1 MTQSSLGLEFDGEQV
16 TVVEVVGDM
25 AVSVRSVALDNLEE
39 TVELV
44 LAGFKIKRSDAP
56 IRVALAAPKTLL
68 RPVDVTPTMRTRAG
82 FEESVYNTIRASRE
96 LTTCAGLF
104 FNPEQV
110 AAGTDAVSAGIVAI
124 TPNEPVAAVYN
135 AMGTRPAEVVAA
147 PFTITTD
154 GLWLG
159 LRYASADLTLVV
171 NGRPVNYR
179 QLQAGGL
186 STVIGLL
193 GDVSDPEAGQ
203 ARLQDALH
211 RSGPGDP
218 IAEAELD
225 RYLRLV
231 SAEIRQSVEF
241 FTRSGEQVPST
252 IATYGPGAVAIGL
265 DGALAEAGF
274 TVELPEELVR
284 ALGFI
289 PPADRA
295 VALGAFFAATSAGID
310 TPQAV
315 YLDARSAEQE
325 GRFAFL
331 NKRGVRIGG
340 SIAAAVAVFAYTV
353 VPTASAFIER
363 NGARSDRAKAAA
375 TFEPY
380 AAQYSA
386 VTDYRLR
393 KGIVATAR
401 GAELKWAEVIRM
413 LARSAPTGVT
423 MTQLSAS
430 TDPQS
435 GTTVAITAERAGG
448 SYQELTLWLTELR
461 AQPMV
466 LTAWASSFS
475 NRAGKSSYQ
484 LFVQLNSDKLYR
496 GNEETVTE
504 SELTPSV
511 DPTTTVTSDQTTIDP
526 SEETSSDATLTTE
539 VTTPAPSTTPKN
551 GGTR

>member
-1 MTQSSLGLEFDGEQV
+1 
-16 TVVEVVGDM
+16 
-25 AVSVRSVALDNLEE
+25 
-39 TVELV
+39 
-44 LAGFKIKRSDAP
+44 
-56 IRVALAAPKTLL
+56 
-68 RPVDVTPTMRTRAG
+68 
-82 FEESVYNTIRASRE
+82 
-96 LTTCAGLF
+96 
-104 FNPEQV
+104 
-110 AAGTDAVSAGIVAI
+110 
-124 TPNEPVAAVYN
+124 
-135 AMGTRPAEVVAA
+135 
-147 PFTITTD
+147 
-154 GLWLG
+154 
-159 LRYASADLTLVV
+159 
-171 NGRPVNYR
+171 
-179 QLQAGGL
+179 
-186 STVIGLL
+186 
-193 GDVSDPEAGQ
+193 
-203 ARLQDALH
+203 
-211 RSGPGDP
+211 
-218 IAEAELD
+218 
-225 RYLRLV
+225 
-231 SAEIRQSVEF
+231 
-241 FTRSGEQVPST
+241 
-252 IATYGPGAVAIGL
+252 
-265 DGALAEAGF
+265 
-274 TVELPEELVR
+274 
-284 ALGFI
+284 
-289 PPADRA
+289 

-315 YLDARSAEQE
+315 YPDARSAEQE